1 MKQKFRDELPVDHAA
16 ELKDSRFAL
25 VKNDG
30 WGITIVAHG
39 NDPIAVSCANK
50 PFVRDVRKNAAG
62 TFDIVNIVTDGDKT
76 VEILERDVWPGHEL
90 FRIDERES
98 A

>member
-1 MKQKFRDELPVDHAA
+1 MKQVFRDKLPKDHAKLLA
-16 ELKDSRFAL
+16 NSKFAL

-30 WGITIVAHG
+30 WGMEIVAHG

-50 PFVRDVRKNAAG
+50 PFTRKTVQAESGASEL
-62 TFDIVNIVTDGDKT
+62 VNVVQDGDKT

-90 FRIDERES
+90 YRIDEHE
-98 A
+98 